1 MVLAVD
7 IGNSNICIGG
17 LDGADHRTIAFTTRM
32 VTRPR
37 CTEDEYA
44 AEMKFLLQ
52 RLPVDPTACEGVIVC
67 SVVPRLTGVLAAAC
81 KRLTGREALVVNY
94 TLDTGL
100 TFAVDEPAKVGR
112 DRIADA
118 AAAAEHYPLPCMTV
132 DLGTATTYNVISGK
146 RVFLGGFIVP
156 GVQTSLRA
164 ISAGTAQLPPIAP
177 AMFGTAAMLD
187 GLADRVEA
195 ELGQPL
201 TVVATGG
208 LAPYIMPCCKRKIIY
223 DADLLFKGLALIW
236 ERNGK

>member
-32 VTRPR
+32 VTRLR

-44 AEMKFLLQ
+44 AEMKFLLR

-100 TFAVDEPAKVGR
+100 TFAVDEPPR
-112 DRIADA
+112 W
-118 AAAAEHYPLPCMTV
+118 
-132 DLGTATTYNVISGK
+132 
-146 RVFLGGFIVP
+146 
-156 GVQTSLRA
+156 
-164 ISAGTAQLPPIAP
+164 AGTASPMPLRQRNTIPCP
-177 AMFGTAAMLD
+177 A
-187 GLADRVEA
+187 
-195 ELGQPL
+195 
-201 TVVATGG
+201 
-208 LAPYIMPCCKRKIIY
+208 
-223 DADLLFKGLALIW
+223 
-236 ERNGK
+236 

>member
-52 RLPVDPTACEGVIVC
+52 RLPVDPTAVRALLCAASCRGDRRAGR
-67 SVVPRLTGVLAAAC
+67 RLQAADRA
-81 KRLTGREALVVNY
+81 RGAGRELHAGHRADLRR
-94 TLDTGL
+94 GR
-100 TFAVDEPAKVGR
+100 AAKVGR

-132 DLGTATTYNVISGK
+132 DLGTATTYNVISDK
-146 RVFLGGFIVP
+146 KVFLGGFIVP

-164 ISAGTAQLPPIAP
+164 ISAGTAQLPPSRPSRRSI
-177 AMFGTAAMLD
+177 
-187 GLADRVEA
+187 
-195 ELGQPL
+195 
-201 TVVATGG
+201 
-208 LAPYIMPCCKRKIIY
+208 
-223 DADLLFKGLALIW
+223 
-236 ERNGK
+236 

>member
-17 LDGADHRTIAFTTRM
+17 LDGAGHRTIAFTTRM

-52 RLPVDPTACEGVIVC
+52 RLPVDPTACEDVIVC

-81 KRLTGREALVVNY
+81 RRLTGREALVVNY

-112 DRIADA
+112 DRIDDA
-118 AAAAEHYPLPCMTV
+118 AAATEH
-132 DLGTATTYNVISGK
+132 
-146 RVFLGGFIVP
+146 
-156 GVQTSLRA
+156 
-164 ISAGTAQLPPIAP
+164 
-177 AMFGTAAMLD
+177 
-187 GLADRVEA
+187 
-195 ELGQPL
+195 
-201 TVVATGG
+201 
-208 LAPYIMPCCKRKIIY
+208 
-223 DADLLFKGLALIW
+223 
-236 ERNGK
+236 

>member
-118 AAAAEHYPLPCMTV
+118 AAAAAHYPLPCMTV
-132 DLGTATTYNVISGK
+132 DLGTATVFAPIRCSGGSGAMGGSCAEQRGHVRHRRHAG
-146 RVFLGGFIVP
+146 RVSGP
-156 GVQTSLRA
+156 R
-164 ISAGTAQLPPIAP
+164 
-177 AMFGTAAMLD
+177 
-187 GLADRVEA
+187 
-195 ELGQPL
+195 
-201 TVVATGG
+201 
-208 LAPYIMPCCKRKIIY
+208 
-223 DADLLFKGLALIW
+223 
-236 ERNGK
+236 

>member
-100 TFAVDEPAKVGR
+100 TFAVDEPSKVGR

-118 AAAAEHYPLPCMTV
+118 AAATEHYPLPCMTV
-132 DLGTATTYNVISGK
+132 DQRYIGQEGVSG
-146 RVFLGGFIVP
+146 RVH
-156 GVQTSLRA
+156 RA
-164 ISAGTAQLPPIAP
+164 RRADKPAGHQR
-177 AMFGTAAMLD
+177 GHGAAAAHRARAAGASD
-187 GLADRVEA
+187 WREHRRRAEQRGHVRHRRHAGRVS
-195 ELGQPL
+195 GP
-201 TVVATGG
+201 
-208 LAPYIMPCCKRKIIY
+208 R
-223 DADLLFKGLALIW
+223 
-236 ERNGK
+236 

>member
-44 AEMKFLLQ
+44 AEMKFLLR

-132 DLGTATTYNVISGK
+132 DLGTATTYNVISDK
-146 RVFLGGFIVP
+146 NVFLGE
-156 GVQTSLRA
+156 
-164 ISAGTAQLPPIAP
+164 SAGHQR
-177 AMFGTAAMLD
+177 GHGAAAAHRARAAGASD
-187 GLADRVEA
+187 WCEHRRRAEQRGHVRHRRHAGRVS
-195 ELGQPL
+195 GP
-201 TVVATGG
+201 
-208 LAPYIMPCCKRKIIY
+208 R
-223 DADLLFKGLALIW
+223 
-236 ERNGK
+236 

>member
-132 DLGTATTYNVISGK
+132 DLGTATTYNVISDKKGVSGAGSSCPACR
-146 RVFLGGFIVP
+146 RVCGP
-156 GVQTSLRA
+156 SARA
-164 ISAGTAQLPPIAP
+164 RRSCRPSRRAP
-177 AMFGTAAMLD
+177 EHLIGANTVAALNNGAMFGTAAMLD
-187 GLADRVEA
+187 GLADRVEPSWA
-195 ELGQPL
+195 S
-201 TVVATGG
+201 
-208 LAPYIMPCCKRKIIY
+208 R
-223 DADLLFKGLALIW
+223 
-236 ERNGK
+236 

>member
-7 IGNSNICIGG
+7 IGNSNTCIGG

-100 TFAVDEPAKVGR
+100 TFAVDRK
-112 DRIADA
+112 
-118 AAAAEHYPLPCMTV
+118 
-132 DLGTATTYNVISGK
+132 S
-146 RVFLGGFIVP
+146 
-156 GVQTSLRA
+156 
-164 ISAGTAQLPPIAP
+164 
-177 AMFGTAAMLD
+177 
-187 GLADRVEA
+187 
-195 ELGQPL
+195 
-201 TVVATGG
+201 VV
-208 LAPYIMPCCKRKIIY
+208 
-223 DADLLFKGLALIW
+223 
-236 ERNGK
+236 

>member
-100 TFAVDEPAKVGR
+100 TFAVDEPSKVGR

-118 AAAAEHYPLPCMTV
+118 SGTLSPALHDRGSGYGDDIQRYIGQKGVSGRVHRARRADEPAGHQRGHGAAAAHRARAAGASDWREHRRRAEQRGHV
-132 DLGTATTYNVISGK
+132 RHRRHAGRVSGP
-146 RVFLGGFIVP
+146 R
-156 GVQTSLRA
+156 
-164 ISAGTAQLPPIAP
+164 
-177 AMFGTAAMLD
+177 
-187 GLADRVEA
+187 
-195 ELGQPL
+195 
-201 TVVATGG
+201 
-208 LAPYIMPCCKRKIIY
+208 
-223 DADLLFKGLALIW
+223 
-236 ERNGK
+236 